1 MNENTEVIQLSPN
14 NIVITFNKH
23 AIAAMRDGKSQA
35 VKVKQRVGKDL
46 TFLFMRDTEYKK
58 QMSTFQQQQ
67 AIAFKRSWLKRLWP
81 FGKKARVGVRESRNR
96 KFKDVNK

>member
-1 MNENTEVIQLSPN
+1 MNENTEVIQLSAH

-23 AIAAMRDGKSQA
+23 AIEAIKGGSSQA

-46 TFLFMRDTEYKK
+46 TFLFMRDTEYRK
-58 QMSTFQQQQ
+58 QMANFQQQ
-67 AIAFKRSWLKRLWP
+67 AGAFKRSWLKRLWP
-81 FGKKARVGVRESRNR
+81 FGKKVNVGVRESGNR